1 MCSHI
6 NFSYKRAR
14 KVKNN
19 RTYIIYQRIQ
29 TQEIV
34 ELVFI
39 SFPDVERIF
48 SPKSNNLY
56 IYYAGTVVRSC
67 LRRIDICQYL
77 NSWLSSNSC
86 LESSQVEEADI
97 SYNVLKKHKKLTS
110 KVCHILISRS
120 IVRSTEQNTGINM
133 HVVASKNIYTH
144 S

>member
-39 SFPDVERIF
+39 SFPQ
-48 SPKSNNLY
+48 
-56 IYYAGTVVRSC
+56 T
-67 LRRIDICQYL
+67 
-77 NSWLSSNSC
+77 
-86 LESSQVEEADI
+86 
-97 SYNVLKKHKKLTS
+97 
-110 KVCHILISRS
+110 
-120 IVRSTEQNTGINM
+120 
-133 HVVASKNIYTH
+133 
-144 S
+144 